1 MKNVLRRAI
10 ELLNLLSDN
19 QNLTTENIK
28 DSISDYRDLNQQA
41 FRRSF
46 ERDKNLLRSFGY
58 LIQYENDKWSYD
70 KGYSLSGYSIY
81 ESIIKSDKISSEKLI
96 NTYLYLKKYLSNS
109 NYDNDK
115 SEKIS
120 KILQSINEKRRVGF
134 DYLDKYRKVKPQGL
148 KYFDNKWYLA
158 GEENGSLKTFNLDQI
173 HNLKIGNKAD
183 LFQIENKNFP
193 FSWDD
198 EKYSIEATI
207 KLKRDLYDVNK
218 NIFAHNQTQLEI
230 KDEFLHCNVSTN
242 DSYGFIK
249 FLLLL
254 DDEIDI
260 IKINSTVNLK
270 ELLDVKK
277 IDLQLVM
284 SALSLIQNKEK
295 WNINKLVQKLNIS
308 EKDLFY
314 ILSVITDIYSQQGE
328 LLIDYEY
335 DDKNQEL
342 LFSFNPSLK
351 NIIQI
356 NDGELF
362 NLIFLLTSNSIL
374 SELVKNNSDIEEFYN
389 VVSPYFNLEILDES
403 NDGVFENLTFFEE
416 NIISYIKLGSTE
428 ETFYRIQPILLTTNT
443 DGIVLE
449 AIDLNEEK
457 SKTFLINRIVDSLSI
472 EDFRESKKS
481 NNMEVVM
488 KFTYLN
494 EKVLTD
500 INKDD
505 YQLKNKHVEAKFYSE
520 LNAIN
525 FAIKNYENIDI
536 IYPQFITNELKNRNE
551 KLKKKLKI

>member
-1 MKNVLRRAI
+1 M
-10 ELLNLLSDN
+10 S
-19 QNLTTENIK
+19 
-28 DSISDYRDLNQQA
+28 
-41 FRRSF
+41 
-46 ERDKNLLRSFGY
+46 
-58 LIQYENDKWSYD
+58 
-70 KGYSLSGYSIY
+70 
-81 ESIIKSDKISSEKLI
+81 
-96 NTYLYLKKYLSNS
+96 
-109 NYDNDK
+109 
-115 SEKIS
+115 
-120 KILQSINEKRRVGF
+120 
-134 DYLDKYRKVKPQGL
+134 
-148 KYFDNKWYLA
+148 
-158 GEENGSLKTFNLDQI
+158 
-173 HNLKIGNKAD
+173 
-183 LFQIENKNFP
+183 
-193 FSWDD
+193 
-198 EKYSIEATI
+198 
-207 KLKRDLYDVNK
+207 
-218 NIFAHNQTQLEI
+218 
-230 KDEFLHCNVSTN
+230 
-242 DSYGFIK
+242 
-249 FLLLL
+249 
-254 DDEIDI
+254 
-260 IKINSTVNLK
+260 
-270 ELLDVKK
+270 KK

-295 WNINKLVQKLNIS
+295 WNINNLVQKLNIH

-342 LFSFNPSLK
+342 LFNFNSSLK

-362 NLIFLLTSNSIL
+362 NLIFLLTSNSIFK
-374 SELVKNNSDIEEFYN
+374 ELVKNNSDIEEFYN

-416 NIISYIKLGSTE
+416 NIISYIKLGATE
-428 ETFYRIQPILLTTNT
+428 ETFYRIQPILLATNT

-457 SKTFLINRIVDSLSI
+457 SKTFLLNRIVDSLSI

-481 NNMEVVM
+481 NKMEVVM

-525 FAIKNYENIDI
+525 FAIKNYEYIDI
-536 IYPQFITNELKNRNE
+536 ISPQFLKMN
-551 KLKKKLKI
+551 

>member
-1 MKNVLRRAI
+1 M
-10 ELLNLLSDN
+10 S
-19 QNLTTENIK
+19 
-28 DSISDYRDLNQQA
+28 
-41 FRRSF
+41 
-46 ERDKNLLRSFGY
+46 
-58 LIQYENDKWSYD
+58 
-70 KGYSLSGYSIY
+70 
-81 ESIIKSDKISSEKLI
+81 
-96 NTYLYLKKYLSNS
+96 
-109 NYDNDK
+109 
-115 SEKIS
+115 
-120 KILQSINEKRRVGF
+120 
-134 DYLDKYRKVKPQGL
+134 
-148 KYFDNKWYLA
+148 
-158 GEENGSLKTFNLDQI
+158 
-173 HNLKIGNKAD
+173 
-183 LFQIENKNFP
+183 
-193 FSWDD
+193 
-198 EKYSIEATI
+198 
-207 KLKRDLYDVNK
+207 
-218 NIFAHNQTQLEI
+218 
-230 KDEFLHCNVSTN
+230 
-242 DSYGFIK
+242 
-249 FLLLL
+249 
-254 DDEIDI
+254 
-260 IKINSTVNLK
+260 
-270 ELLDVKK
+270 KK
-277 IDLQLVM
+277 IDLQLVL

-295 WNINKLVQKLNIS
+295 WNINNLVQKLNID

-342 LFSFNPSLK
+342 LFNFNPSLK

-362 NLIFLLTSNSIL
+362 NLIFLLTSNSIFK
-374 SELVKNNSDIEEFYN
+374 ELVKNNSDIKEFYN

-416 NIISYIKLGSTE
+416 NIISYIKLGATQ
-428 ETFYRIQPILLTTNT
+428 ETLYRIQPILLTTNT

-481 NNMEVVM
+481 NKMEIVM

-505 YQLKNKHVEAKFYSE
+505 YQLKNNHVEAKFYSE

-536 IYPQFITNELKNRNE
+536 ISPQFITNELKNRND

>member
-1 MKNVLRRAI
+1 M
-10 ELLNLLSDN
+10 S
-19 QNLTTENIK
+19 
-28 DSISDYRDLNQQA
+28 
-41 FRRSF
+41 
-46 ERDKNLLRSFGY
+46 
-58 LIQYENDKWSYD
+58 
-70 KGYSLSGYSIY
+70 
-81 ESIIKSDKISSEKLI
+81 
-96 NTYLYLKKYLSNS
+96 
-109 NYDNDK
+109 
-115 SEKIS
+115 
-120 KILQSINEKRRVGF
+120 
-134 DYLDKYRKVKPQGL
+134 
-148 KYFDNKWYLA
+148 
-158 GEENGSLKTFNLDQI
+158 
-173 HNLKIGNKAD
+173 
-183 LFQIENKNFP
+183 
-193 FSWDD
+193 
-198 EKYSIEATI
+198 
-207 KLKRDLYDVNK
+207 
-218 NIFAHNQTQLEI
+218 
-230 KDEFLHCNVSTN
+230 
-242 DSYGFIK
+242 
-249 FLLLL
+249 
-254 DDEIDI
+254 
-260 IKINSTVNLK
+260 
-270 ELLDVKK
+270 KK

-295 WNINKLVQKLNIS
+295 WNINNLVQKLNID
-308 EKDLFY
+308 EKKLFY

-342 LFSFNPSLK
+342 LFNFNPSLK

-362 NLIFLLTSNSIL
+362 NLIFLLTSNSIFK
-374 SELVKNNSDIEEFYN
+374 ELVKNNSDIKEFYN

-416 NIISYIKLGSTE
+416 NIISYIKLGATQ
-428 ETFYRIQPILLTTNT
+428 ETLYRIQPILLTTNT

-481 NNMEVVM
+481 NKMEVVM

-505 YQLKNKHVEAKFYSE
+505 YQLKNNQVEAKFYSE

-525 FAIKNYENIDI
+525 FAIKNYEYIEI
-536 IYPQFITNELKNRNE
+536 ISPKFLISELKNRND

>member
-1 MKNVLRRAI
+1 M
-10 ELLNLLSDN
+10 S
-19 QNLTTENIK
+19 
-28 DSISDYRDLNQQA
+28 
-41 FRRSF
+41 
-46 ERDKNLLRSFGY
+46 
-58 LIQYENDKWSYD
+58 
-70 KGYSLSGYSIY
+70 
-81 ESIIKSDKISSEKLI
+81 
-96 NTYLYLKKYLSNS
+96 
-109 NYDNDK
+109 
-115 SEKIS
+115 
-120 KILQSINEKRRVGF
+120 
-134 DYLDKYRKVKPQGL
+134 
-148 KYFDNKWYLA
+148 
-158 GEENGSLKTFNLDQI
+158 
-173 HNLKIGNKAD
+173 
-183 LFQIENKNFP
+183 
-193 FSWDD
+193 
-198 EKYSIEATI
+198 
-207 KLKRDLYDVNK
+207 
-218 NIFAHNQTQLEI
+218 
-230 KDEFLHCNVSTN
+230 
-242 DSYGFIK
+242 
-249 FLLLL
+249 
-254 DDEIDI
+254 
-260 IKINSTVNLK
+260 
-270 ELLDVKK
+270 KK

-295 WNINKLVQKLNIS
+295 WNINKLVQKLNID

-314 ILSVITDIYSQQGE
+314 ILSIITDIYSQQGE

-362 NLIFLLTSNSIL
+362 NLIFLLTSNSIFK
-374 SELVKNNSDIEEFYN
+374 ELVKNYSDIEEFYN
-389 VVSPYFNLEILDES
+389 VVSPYFNLEILNES

-536 IYPQFITNELKNRNE
+536 ISPQFITNELKNRND

>member
-1 MKNVLRRAI
+1 M
-10 ELLNLLSDN
+10 
-19 QNLTTENIK
+19 
-28 DSISDYRDLNQQA
+28 
-41 FRRSF
+41 
-46 ERDKNLLRSFGY
+46 
-58 LIQYENDKWSYD
+58 
-70 KGYSLSGYSIY
+70 
-81 ESIIKSDKISSEKLI
+81 
-96 NTYLYLKKYLSNS
+96 
-109 NYDNDK
+109 
-115 SEKIS
+115 
-120 KILQSINEKRRVGF
+120 
-134 DYLDKYRKVKPQGL
+134 P
-148 KYFDNKWYLA
+148 
-158 GEENGSLKTFNLDQI
+158 
-173 HNLKIGNKAD
+173 
-183 LFQIENKNFP
+183 
-193 FSWDD
+193 
-198 EKYSIEATI
+198 
-207 KLKRDLYDVNK
+207 
-218 NIFAHNQTQLEI
+218 
-230 KDEFLHCNVSTN
+230 
-242 DSYGFIK
+242 
-249 FLLLL
+249 
-254 DDEIDI
+254 
-260 IKINSTVNLK
+260 
-270 ELLDVKK
+270 KK

-362 NLIFLLTSNSIL
+362 NLIFLLTSNSIFK
-374 SELVKNNSDIEEFYN
+374 ELVKNNNDIEEFYN
-389 VVSPYFNLEILDES
+389 VVSPYFNLEILDER

-428 ETFYRIQPILLTTNT
+428 ETYYRIQPILLTTNT

-536 IYPQFITNELKNRNE
+536 ISPQFITNELKNRND

>member
-1 MKNVLRRAI
+1 M
-10 ELLNLLSDN
+10 S
-19 QNLTTENIK
+19 
-28 DSISDYRDLNQQA
+28 
-41 FRRSF
+41 
-46 ERDKNLLRSFGY
+46 
-58 LIQYENDKWSYD
+58 
-70 KGYSLSGYSIY
+70 
-81 ESIIKSDKISSEKLI
+81 
-96 NTYLYLKKYLSNS
+96 
-109 NYDNDK
+109 
-115 SEKIS
+115 
-120 KILQSINEKRRVGF
+120 
-134 DYLDKYRKVKPQGL
+134 
-148 KYFDNKWYLA
+148 
-158 GEENGSLKTFNLDQI
+158 
-173 HNLKIGNKAD
+173 
-183 LFQIENKNFP
+183 
-193 FSWDD
+193 
-198 EKYSIEATI
+198 
-207 KLKRDLYDVNK
+207 
-218 NIFAHNQTQLEI
+218 
-230 KDEFLHCNVSTN
+230 
-242 DSYGFIK
+242 
-249 FLLLL
+249 
-254 DDEIDI
+254 
-260 IKINSTVNLK
+260 
-270 ELLDVKK
+270 KK

-362 NLIFLLTSNSIL
+362 NLVFLLTSNSIFK
-374 SELVKNNSDIEEFYN
+374 ELVKNNSDIEEFYN

-536 IYPQFITNELKNRNE
+536 ISPKFLTNELKNRND

>member
-1 MKNVLRRAI
+1 M
-10 ELLNLLSDN
+10 S
-19 QNLTTENIK
+19 
-28 DSISDYRDLNQQA
+28 
-41 FRRSF
+41 
-46 ERDKNLLRSFGY
+46 
-58 LIQYENDKWSYD
+58 
-70 KGYSLSGYSIY
+70 
-81 ESIIKSDKISSEKLI
+81 
-96 NTYLYLKKYLSNS
+96 
-109 NYDNDK
+109 
-115 SEKIS
+115 
-120 KILQSINEKRRVGF
+120 
-134 DYLDKYRKVKPQGL
+134 
-148 KYFDNKWYLA
+148 
-158 GEENGSLKTFNLDQI
+158 
-173 HNLKIGNKAD
+173 
-183 LFQIENKNFP
+183 
-193 FSWDD
+193 
-198 EKYSIEATI
+198 
-207 KLKRDLYDVNK
+207 
-218 NIFAHNQTQLEI
+218 
-230 KDEFLHCNVSTN
+230 
-242 DSYGFIK
+242 
-249 FLLLL
+249 
-254 DDEIDI
+254 
-260 IKINSTVNLK
+260 
-270 ELLDVKK
+270 KK

-295 WNINKLVQKLNIS
+295 WNINKLVQKLNID

-314 ILSVITDIYSQQGE
+314 ILSVITDIYSQHGE

-362 NLIFLLTSNSIL
+362 NLIFLLTSNSIFK
-374 SELVKNNSDIEEFYN
+374 ELVKNNRDIEEFYN

-449 AIDLNEEK
+449 AIDLNEDK

-481 NNMEVVM
+481 NSIEVVM

-505 YQLKNKHVEAKFYSE
+505 YQLKNNDVEAKFYSE
-520 LNAIN
+520 SNAIN

-536 IYPQFITNELKNRNE
+536 ISPQFLTNELKNRND

>member
-1 MKNVLRRAI
+1 M
-10 ELLNLLSDN
+10 
-19 QNLTTENIK
+19 
-28 DSISDYRDLNQQA
+28 
-41 FRRSF
+41 
-46 ERDKNLLRSFGY
+46 
-58 LIQYENDKWSYD
+58 
-70 KGYSLSGYSIY
+70 
-81 ESIIKSDKISSEKLI
+81 
-96 NTYLYLKKYLSNS
+96 
-109 NYDNDK
+109 
-115 SEKIS
+115 
-120 KILQSINEKRRVGF
+120 
-134 DYLDKYRKVKPQGL
+134 P
-148 KYFDNKWYLA
+148 
-158 GEENGSLKTFNLDQI
+158 
-173 HNLKIGNKAD
+173 
-183 LFQIENKNFP
+183 
-193 FSWDD
+193 
-198 EKYSIEATI
+198 
-207 KLKRDLYDVNK
+207 
-218 NIFAHNQTQLEI
+218 
-230 KDEFLHCNVSTN
+230 
-242 DSYGFIK
+242 
-249 FLLLL
+249 
-254 DDEIDI
+254 
-260 IKINSTVNLK
+260 
-270 ELLDVKK
+270 KK

-284 SALSLIQNKEK
+284 SALSLIQNKDK

-342 LFSFNPSLK
+342 LFSINPSLK

-362 NLIFLLTSNSIL
+362 NLVFLLTSNSIFK
-374 SELVKNNSDIEEFYN
+374 ELVKNNSDIKEFYN

-428 ETFYRIQPILLTTNT
+428 ETFYRIQPILLTSNT

-457 SKTFLINRIVDSLSI
+457 SKTFLINRIVNSLSI

-536 IYPQFITNELKNRNE
+536 ISPQFITNELKNRND

>member
-1 MKNVLRRAI
+1 
-10 ELLNLLSDN
+10 
-19 QNLTTENIK
+19 
-28 DSISDYRDLNQQA
+28 
-41 FRRSF
+41 
-46 ERDKNLLRSFGY
+46 
-58 LIQYENDKWSYD
+58 
-70 KGYSLSGYSIY
+70 
-81 ESIIKSDKISSEKLI
+81 
-96 NTYLYLKKYLSNS
+96 
-109 NYDNDK
+109 
-115 SEKIS
+115 
-120 KILQSINEKRRVGF
+120 
-134 DYLDKYRKVKPQGL
+134 
-148 KYFDNKWYLA
+148 
-158 GEENGSLKTFNLDQI
+158 
-173 HNLKIGNKAD
+173 
-183 LFQIENKNFP
+183 
-193 FSWDD
+193 
-198 EKYSIEATI
+198 
-207 KLKRDLYDVNK
+207 
-218 NIFAHNQTQLEI
+218 
-230 KDEFLHCNVSTN
+230 
-242 DSYGFIK
+242 
-249 FLLLL
+249 
-254 DDEIDI
+254 
-260 IKINSTVNLK
+260 
-270 ELLDVKK
+270 
-277 IDLQLVM
+277 M

-295 WNINKLVQKLNIS
+295 WNINNLVQKLNID

-362 NLIFLLTSNSIL
+362 NLIFLLTSNSIFK
-374 SELVKNNSDIEEFYN
+374 ELVKNYSDIEEFYN

-403 NDGVFENLTFFEE
+403 NDGVFEYLTFFEE

-428 ETFYRIQPILLTTNT
+428 ETLYRIQPILLTTNT

-494 EKVLTD
+494 QKVLTD

-505 YQLKNKHVEAKFYSE
+505 YQLKNKYAEAKFYSKS
-520 LNAIN
+520 NAIN
-525 FAIKNYENIDI
+525 FVIKNYEYIDI
-536 IYPQFITNELKNRNE
+536 ISPQFLIDEFKNRND

>member
-1 MKNVLRRAI
+1 M
-10 ELLNLLSDN
+10 S
-19 QNLTTENIK
+19 
-28 DSISDYRDLNQQA
+28 
-41 FRRSF
+41 
-46 ERDKNLLRSFGY
+46 
-58 LIQYENDKWSYD
+58 
-70 KGYSLSGYSIY
+70 
-81 ESIIKSDKISSEKLI
+81 
-96 NTYLYLKKYLSNS
+96 
-109 NYDNDK
+109 
-115 SEKIS
+115 
-120 KILQSINEKRRVGF
+120 
-134 DYLDKYRKVKPQGL
+134 
-148 KYFDNKWYLA
+148 
-158 GEENGSLKTFNLDQI
+158 
-173 HNLKIGNKAD
+173 
-183 LFQIENKNFP
+183 
-193 FSWDD
+193 
-198 EKYSIEATI
+198 
-207 KLKRDLYDVNK
+207 
-218 NIFAHNQTQLEI
+218 
-230 KDEFLHCNVSTN
+230 
-242 DSYGFIK
+242 
-249 FLLLL
+249 
-254 DDEIDI
+254 
-260 IKINSTVNLK
+260 
-270 ELLDVKK
+270 KK

-295 WNINKLVQKLNIS
+295 WNINKLVQKLNID

-314 ILSVITDIYSQQGE
+314 ILSVITDIYSKQGE

-362 NLIFLLTSNSIL
+362 NLIFLLTSNSIFK
-374 SELVKNNSDIEEFYN
+374 ELVKNKSDIEEFYN

-481 NNMEVVM
+481 NKMEIVM

-505 YQLKNKHVEAKFYSE
+505 YQLKNNHVEAKFYSE

-525 FAIKNYENIDI
+525 FAIKNYEYIDI
-536 IYPQFITNELKNRNE
+536 ISPQFLITELKNRND

>member
-1 MKNVLRRAI
+1 M
-10 ELLNLLSDN
+10 S
-19 QNLTTENIK
+19 
-28 DSISDYRDLNQQA
+28 
-41 FRRSF
+41 
-46 ERDKNLLRSFGY
+46 
-58 LIQYENDKWSYD
+58 
-70 KGYSLSGYSIY
+70 
-81 ESIIKSDKISSEKLI
+81 
-96 NTYLYLKKYLSNS
+96 
-109 NYDNDK
+109 
-115 SEKIS
+115 
-120 KILQSINEKRRVGF
+120 
-134 DYLDKYRKVKPQGL
+134 
-148 KYFDNKWYLA
+148 
-158 GEENGSLKTFNLDQI
+158 
-173 HNLKIGNKAD
+173 
-183 LFQIENKNFP
+183 
-193 FSWDD
+193 
-198 EKYSIEATI
+198 
-207 KLKRDLYDVNK
+207 
-218 NIFAHNQTQLEI
+218 
-230 KDEFLHCNVSTN
+230 
-242 DSYGFIK
+242 
-249 FLLLL
+249 
-254 DDEIDI
+254 
-260 IKINSTVNLK
+260 
-270 ELLDVKK
+270 KK

-295 WNINKLVQKLNIS
+295 WNINKLVQKLNID

-335 DDKNQEL
+335 DDINQEL

-351 NIIQI
+351 NIIRI

-362 NLIFLLTSNSIL
+362 NLIFLLTSNSIFK
-374 SELVKNNSDIEEFYN
+374 ELVKNNSDIEEFYN

-416 NIISYIKLGSTE
+416 NIIS
-428 ETFYRIQPILLTTNT
+428 
-443 DGIVLE
+443 
-449 AIDLNEEK
+449 

-500 INKDD
+500 INKDN

-536 IYPQFITNELKNRNE
+536 ISPQFLTNELKNRND